1 MEDKNILEDIQE
13 AISSGKFSQSPNKIF
28 VQSNTIA
35 DILANALEPAEPYT
49 ENQNTN
55 LDGLIIDAIKPI
67 IHSWIHQNGQH
78 LLRSELERQL
88 PKIVHFSLNK
98 LLPGIIKDTL
108 LEIQEVSKLNK

>member
-55 LDGLIIDAIKPI
+55 LW
-67 IHSWIHQNGQH
+67 H
-78 LLRSELERQL
+78 
-88 PKIVHFSLNK
+88 
-98 LLPGIIKDTL
+98 
-108 LEIQEVSKLNK
+108 